1 MGQLNFP
8 PSSLIYLDTVTIIYS
23 VERFPDYILLLDPM
37 WQQLQLGS
45 IQIMTSELAIL
56 ETLVMPLRQANTEMI
71 RRYETLLTSSEVSLI
86 PISQPILKS
95 AAALRASSNLKTPD
109 AIHAATAISSR
120 CTVFLTNDKG
130 FRNVLGLTTVILQD
144 VLNS

>member
-86 PISQPILKS
+86 PISQTILKS
-95 AAALRASSNLKTPD
+95 AAALRASANLKTPD
-109 AIHAATAISSR
+109 AIHAATAISSG
-120 CTVFLTNDKG
+120 CTVFLTNDNG
-130 FRNVLGLTTVILQD
+130 FRNVPGLTTVILQD
-144 VLNS
+144 VLNT